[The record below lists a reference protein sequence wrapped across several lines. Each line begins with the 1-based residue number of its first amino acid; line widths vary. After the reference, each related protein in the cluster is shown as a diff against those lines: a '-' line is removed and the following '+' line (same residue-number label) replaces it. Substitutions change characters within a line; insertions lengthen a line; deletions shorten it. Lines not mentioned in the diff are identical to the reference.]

1 MSKESS
7 KKKSGLRATPDAVQ
21 SEKTQRP
28 GSKNK
33 APVEPA
39 DKLKFED
46 LGPMPS
52 GYGEMFLIARDP
64 HWLFTYWDFDYAK
77 FPVPRKLFIE
87 VYRDN
92 ELESTIE
99 INDIARNWYI
109 PVQSAS
115 SDYSVVFG
123 YRGTEDIWTI
133 VGKAGPTQTPPES
146 ISPNWET
153 QFATVPFHL
162 SFNFLLDVVKASRSE
177 GQPLTETLARLQ
189 QAAIGDQGGSSNWG
203 SEQIKVL
210 ETLLGKDF
218 LDRLFSMSSQDVLQ
232 FLHTELSG
240 RLDSESAS
248 ELLAKGRLASLLAP
262 GESSLFS
269 ASILEFVR
277 QELSSGGVSSFSG
290 SEVGGLSSELGGL
303 SSQVGGLSSEVLAGG
318 SEALASWQAGV
329 KAVLSSWEQALSSLG
344 LGSEVMASWHA
355 GLGEIASSFSSA
367 VSSYG
372 LSSETFASW
381 QTGVGEIFAKWESV
395 LSSYGVSSEM
405 LASWQT
411 GLSEITS
418 SWETML
424 SSYGLSS
431 YGVSSYGVSSYGVG
445 SYGLSS
451 YALSSY
457 GLSSEILSSW
467 ETAFGSYN
475 VSSFSFGSEQ
485 LSSWNLSSWGG
496 LEFGSASWSG
506 LEFGSASWSGL
517 EFGLSSWSELVSE
530 SSLYSGIGA
539 SWSGQPFSQPER
551 AFFMH
556 VNAEVIFY
564 GGTDPQAKVT
574 IAGRPVQLQPDGTFR
589 YHFKF
594 PDNDFEIPIVAV
606 SPDGV
611 ETRSAVLFLRRDTT
625 RHGDVGATGQPEY
638 LGTPMGGTY

>member
-7 KKKSGLRATPDAVQ
+7 KKKSGLRATSDSVQ

-77 FPVPRKLFIE
+77 FPLPRKLFIE
-87 VYRDN
+87 VYRNN

-99 INDIARNWYI
+99 INDVARNWYI

-115 SDYSVVFG
+115 SEYNVVFG
-123 YRGTEDIWTI
+123 YRGTEDRWTV

-146 ISPNWET
+146 ISPNWDT

-177 GQPLTETLARLQ
+177 GQPLTDTLARLQ
-189 QAAIGDQGGSSNWG
+189 QAAIGDQGGSSSWG

-290 SEVGGLSSELGGL
+290 SEVGGLSSQLGGL

-329 KAVLSSWEQALSSLG
+329 KAILSSWEQALSSLG
-344 LGSEVMASWHA
+344 LGREVVASWHA

-418 SWETML
+418 SWETLL
-424 SSYGLSS
+424 SSYGL
-431 YGVSSYGVSSYGVG
+431 SSYGVG

-451 YALSSY
+451 YGLSSY

-467 ETAFGSYN
+467 EIAFGSYN

-485 LSSWNLSSWGG
+485 LSSWGLSSWG
-496 LEFGSASWSG
+496 G

-539 SWSGQPFSQPER
+539 SWSGQPFGQPER

-564 GGTDPQAKVT
+564 GGTDPEAKVT
-574 IAGRPVQLQPDGTFR
+574 IAGRPVQLQPDGSFR

-594 PDNDFEIPIVAV
+594 PDNDFEIPIIAV

-625 RHGDVGATGQPEY
+625 RYGDVGATTQPEY
-638 LGTPMGGTY
+638 LGTPMGGTH

>member
-7 KKKSGLRATPDAVQ
+7 KKKSGSRATPEPV
-21 SEKTQRP
+21 STEKTGEP

-33 APVEPA
+33 APVEPV

-46 LGPMPS
+46 LGALPS

-64 HWLFTYWDFDYAK
+64 HWLFTYWDFDYSK
-77 FPVPRKLFIE
+77 FPATRKLFIE
-87 VYRDN
+87 VNRSG
-92 ELESTIE
+92 ELESTVE
-99 INDIARNWYI
+99 INEIARNWYI
-109 PVQSAS
+109 PVQAAGAE
-115 SDYSVVFG
+115 YKVVFG
-123 YRGTEDIWTI
+123 YRDANDVWTE
-133 VGKAGPTQTPPES
+133 VGQAGPTQTPPES
-146 ISPNWET
+146 ISPNWDT

-162 SFNFLLDVVKASRSE
+162 SFNFLLDVVSAARSE

-189 QAAIGDQGGSSNWG
+189 QAAIGDQSGSSSWG
-203 SEQIKVL
+203 GEQIKVL

-218 LDRLFSMSSQDVLQ
+218 LDRISSMSSQDVLH
-232 FLHTELSG
+232 FLHSELSG

-269 ASILEFVR
+269 ASIREFLR
-277 QELSSGGVSSFSG
+277 HELASGAVSSFGSSELGGVSSQ
-290 SEVGGLSSELGGL
+290 VGGLSSELGGL
-303 SSQVGGLSSEVLAGG
+303 SSETLAGG
-318 SEALASWQAGV
+318 SETLASWQAGV
-329 KAVLSSWEQALSSLG
+329 RAIISKWEQALSSLG

-355 GLGEIASSFSSA
+355 GLGEIASSFRSA

-372 LSSETFASW
+372 LSSETLASW
-381 QTGVGEIFAKWESV
+381 QTGVSEIFARWEST
-395 LSSYGVSSEM
+395 LSSYGVGSEF
-405 LASWQT
+405 LASWQA
-411 GLSEITS
+411 GFGEITS
-418 SWETML
+418 SWETLL

-431 YGVSSYGVSSYGVG
+431 YGVSSQEVG

-451 YALSSY
+451 FGLSSY
-457 GLSSEILSSW
+457 GLSSLGLSSEMLSSW

-485 LSSWNLSSWGG
+485 LSSWSLSSWGG
-496 LEFGSASWSG
+496 LESVPS
-506 LEFGSASWSGL
+506 SWSGL
-517 EFGLSSWSELVSE
+517 EFGLSSWGELVSE
-530 SSLYSGIGA
+530 SSLFSGIGA
-539 SWSGQPFSQPER
+539 SWSGQPFGLPER
-551 AFFMH
+551 EFFMH

-564 GGTDPQAKVT
+564 GGTDPLAKVT

-611 ETRSAVLFLRRDTT
+611 ETRSAVLTLRRDTS
-625 RHGDVGATGQPEY
+625 RYGEVGATAQPEH
-638 LGTPMGGTY
+638 LGTPMGQTR

>member
-7 KKKSGLRATPDAVQ
+7 KKKSGLRATPDSVQ

-77 FPVPRKLFIE
+77 FPIPRKLFIE
-87 VYRDN
+87 VYRNN

-99 INDIARNWYI
+99 INDVARNWYI

-115 SDYSVVFG
+115 SEYNVVFG
-123 YRGTEDIWTI
+123 YRGTDDRWTV

-146 ISPNWET
+146 ISPNWDT

-177 GQPLTETLARLQ
+177 GQPLTDTLARLQ
-189 QAAIGDQGGSSNWG
+189 QAAIGDQGGSSSWG

-290 SEVGGLSSELGGL
+290 SEVGGLSSQLGGL

-329 KAVLSSWEQALSSLG
+329 KAILSSWEHALSSLG
-344 LGSEVMASWHA
+344 LGREAVASWHA

-418 SWETML
+418 SWETLL
-424 SSYGLSS
+424 SSYGL
-431 YGVSSYGVSSYGVG
+431 SSYGVG

-451 YALSSY
+451 YGLSSY
-457 GLSSEILSSW
+457 SLSSEILSSW

-506 LEFGSASWSGL
+506 LEFG
-517 EFGLSSWSELVSE
+517 LSSWSELVSE

-539 SWSGQPFSQPER
+539 SWSGQPFGQPER

-564 GGTDPQAKVT
+564 GGTDPEAKVT
-574 IAGRPVQLQPDGTFR
+574 IAGRPVQLQPDGSFR

-625 RHGDVGATGQPEY
+625 RYGDVGATNQPEY
-638 LGTPMGGTY
+638 LGTPMGRTH

>member
-7 KKKSGLRATPDAVQ
+7 KKKSGLRATPDSVQ

-77 FPVPRKLFIE
+77 FPIPRKLFIE
-87 VYRDN
+87 VYRNN

-99 INDIARNWYI
+99 INDVARNWYI

-115 SDYSVVFG
+115 SEYNVVFG
-123 YRGTEDIWTI
+123 YRGTDDRWTV

-146 ISPNWET
+146 ISPNWDT

-177 GQPLTETLARLQ
+177 GQPLTDTLARLQ
-189 QAAIGDQGGSSNWG
+189 QAAIGDQGGSSSWG

-290 SEVGGLSSELGGL
+290 SEVGGLSSQLGGL

-329 KAVLSSWEQALSSLG
+329 KAILSSWEHALSSLG
-344 LGSEVMASWHA
+344 LGREVVASWHA

-418 SWETML
+418 SWETLL

-431 YGVSSYGVSSYGVG
+431 YGAG

-451 YALSSY
+451 YGLNSY
-457 GLSSEILSSW
+457 SLSSEILSSW

-506 LEFGSASWSGL
+506 LEFG
-517 EFGLSSWSELVSE
+517 LSSWSELVSE

-539 SWSGQPFSQPER
+539 SWSGQPFGQPER

-564 GGTDPQAKVT
+564 GGTDPEAKVT
-574 IAGRPVQLQPDGTFR
+574 IAGRPVQLQPDGSFR

-625 RHGDVGATGQPEY
+625 RYGDVGATNQPEY
-638 LGTPMGGTY
+638 LGTPMGRTH

>member
-7 KKKSGLRATPDAVQ
+7 KKKSGLRATPDSVQ

-28 GSKNK
+28 GSKTK

-77 FPVPRKLFIE
+77 FPIPRKLFIE
-87 VYRDN
+87 VYRNN

-99 INDIARNWYI
+99 INDVARNWYI
-109 PVQSAS
+109 PVQSAAS
-115 SDYSVVFG
+115 EYRVVFG
-123 YRGTEDIWTI
+123 YRGTDDIWTV

-146 ISPNWET
+146 ISPNWDT

-162 SFNFLLDVVKASRSE
+162 SFNFLLDVVKAARSE

-189 QAAIGDQGGSSNWG
+189 QAAIGDQGGSSSWG
-203 SEQIKVL
+203 NEQIKVL
-210 ETLLGKDF
+210 ETLLGKEF

-303 SSQVGGLSSEVLAGG
+303 SSQVGGLSSEILAGG
-318 SEALASWQAGV
+318 SEVLASWQAGV
-329 KAVLSSWEQALSSLG
+329 KAILSSWEQALSSLG
-344 LGSEVMASWHA
+344 LGREVVASWHA
-355 GLGEIASSFSSA
+355 GLSEIASSFSSA

-395 LSSYGVSSEM
+395 LSSYGVSSEL

-411 GLSEITS
+411 GLGEITS
-418 SWETML
+418 SWETL
-424 SSYGLSS
+424 LSS
-431 YGVSSYGVSSYGVG
+431 YGVSSYG
-445 SYGLSS
+445 
-451 YALSSY
+451 LSSY

-530 SSLYSGIGA
+530 SSLFSGIGA
-539 SWSGQPFSQPER
+539 SWSGQPFGQPER

-625 RHGDVGATGQPEY
+625 RHGDVGATAQPEY
-638 LGTPMGGTY
+638 LGTPMGGRH

>member
-7 KKKSGLRATPDAVQ
+7 KKKSGSRTTPEPIP
-21 SEKTQRP
+21 SEKTGGQGAKSR
-28 GSKNK
+28 S
-33 APVEPA
+33 PVEPV

-46 LGPMPS
+46 LGPLPT

-77 FPVPRKLFIE
+77 FPTPRKLFIE
-87 VYRDN
+87 VYRNN
-92 ELESTIE
+92 ELETTVE
-99 INDIARNWYI
+99 INEVARNWYI
-109 PVQSAS
+109 PVQSAGS
-115 SDYSVVFG
+115 AYNVAFG
-123 YRGTEDIWTI
+123 YRDEKDVWTT

-146 ISPNWET
+146 ISPNWDT

-162 SFNFLLDVVKASRSE
+162 SFNFLLDVVSAARSE

-189 QAAIGDQGGSSNWG
+189 QAAIGDQGGSSSWG

-218 LDRLFSMSSQDVLQ
+218 LNRLSSMSSHDVLQ
-232 FLHTELSG
+232 FLHSELSG

-269 ASILEFVR
+269 ASIREFLQ
-277 QELSSGGVSSFSG
+277 QELASGGVSSFRS
-290 SEVGGLSSELGGL
+290 SEVGGVSSQLGGL
-303 SSQVGGLSSEVLAGG
+303 SSQVGGLSSELGAVSSEVLAGG
-318 SEALASWQAGV
+318 SETLASWQAGV
-329 KAVLSSWEQALSSLG
+329 RALISNWEQALSSLG

-355 GLGEIASSFSSA
+355 GLGEIASSFTSA
-367 VSSYG
+367 VTSYG
-372 LSSETFASW
+372 LSSETLASW
-381 QTGVGEIFAKWESV
+381 QTGVSEIFAKWESA
-395 LSSYGVSSEM
+395 LSSYGVSSEL
-405 LASWQT
+405 LASWQA
-411 GLSEITS
+411 GFGEITS
-418 SWETML
+418 SWETLL

-431 YGVSSYGVSSYGVG
+431 YG
-445 SYGLSS
+445 
-451 YALSSY
+451 LSSY
-457 GLSSEILSSW
+457 GLGSEVLSSW
-467 ETAFGSYN
+467 ETAFGSFS

-496 LEFGSASWSG
+496 LESG
-506 LEFGSASWSGL
+506 PSSWSGL
-517 EFGLSSWSELVSE
+517 EFGLSSWGELISE
-530 SSLYSGIGA
+530 SSLFSGIGA
-539 SWSGQPFSQPER
+539 SWSGQPFGQSER
-551 AFFMH
+551 EFFMH

-611 ETRSAVLFLRRDTT
+611 ETRSAILSLRRDTA
-625 RHGDVGATGQPEY
+625 RYGDVGATVQPEY
-638 LGTPMGGTY
+638 LDTPMGQTR

>member
-7 KKKSGLRATPDAVQ
+7 KKKSGSRTTPESVPSD
-21 SEKTQRP
+21 KTAGQ
-28 GSKNK
+28 GSKGR
-33 APVEPA
+33 APVAPV

-46 LGPMPS
+46 LGPLPT

-77 FPVPRKLFIE
+77 FPTTRKLFIE
-87 VYRDN
+87 VFRDS
-92 ELESTIE
+92 ELESVVE
-99 INDIARNWYI
+99 VNEIARNWYI
-109 PVQSAS
+109 PVQSAGS
-115 SDYSVVFG
+115 QYSAIFG
-123 YRGTEDIWTI
+123 YRDAKDVWTT

-146 ISPNWET
+146 ISPNWDT

-162 SFNFLLDVVKASRSE
+162 SFNFLLDVVSSARSE

-189 QAAIGDQGGSSNWG
+189 QAAIGDQGGSSSWSG
-203 SEQIKVL
+203 EQIKVL

-218 LDRLFSMSSQDVLQ
+218 LERISSMSSQDVLQ
-232 FLHTELSG
+232 FLHSELSG

-248 ELLAKGRLASLLAP
+248 ELLAKGRLASILAP

-269 ASILEFVR
+269 SSIREFLR
-277 QELSSGGVSSFSG
+277 HELASGGVSSFGS
-290 SEVGGLSSELGGL
+290 SEVGGVSSQLGGLSSQLGGLSSELG
-303 SSQVGGLSSEVLAGG
+303 SLSSEVLAGG
-318 SEALASWQAGV
+318 SETLASWQAGV
-329 KAVLSSWEQALSSLG
+329 RAFLLKWEQALSSLG
-344 LGSEVMASWHA
+344 LGSEVLASWHA

-367 VSSYG
+367 VTSYG

-381 QTGVGEIFAKWESV
+381 QTGVTEIFAKWESA
-395 LSSYGVSSEM
+395 LSSYGVSSEF
-405 LASWQT
+405 LTSWQA
-411 GLSEITS
+411 GFGEITS
-418 SWETML
+418 SWETVL

-431 YGVSSYGVSSYGVG
+431 YG
-445 SYGLSS
+445 LSS
-451 YALSSY
+451 YS
-457 GLSSEILSSW
+457 LSSEVVTSW

-485 LSSWNLSSWGG
+485 LSSWNLASWGG
-496 LEFGSASWSG
+496 LESG
-506 LEFGSASWSGL
+506 PSSWSGL
-517 EFGLSSWSELVSE
+517 EFGLSSWGELVSE
-530 SSLYSGIGA
+530 SSLFSGVGA
-539 SWSGQPFSQPER
+539 SWSGQPFGQPER
-551 AFFMH
+551 EFFMH

-611 ETRSAVLFLRRDTT
+611 ETRSAVLSLRRDTA
-625 RHGDVGATGQPEY
+625 RYGDVGATAQPEY
-638 LGTPMGGTY
+638 LGTPMGQLR

>member
-7 KKKSGLRATPDAVQ
+7 KKKSGSRATPESVSA
-21 SEKTQRP
+21 EKSKGP
-28 GSKNK
+28 GAKNN
-33 APVEPA
+33 AAVEPA

-46 LGPMPS
+46 LGPLPT

-77 FPVPRKLFIE
+77 FPPNRKLFIE
-87 VYRDN
+87 VYRKG
-92 ELESTIE
+92 ELESTVE
-99 INDIARNWYI
+99 INEIARNWYI
-109 PVQSAS
+109 PVQAAGSE
-115 SDYSVVFG
+115 YNVVFG
-123 YRGTEDIWTI
+123 YRDTNNAWTT

-146 ISPNWET
+146 ISPNWDT

-162 SFNFLLDVVKASRSE
+162 SFNFLLDVVSAARSE

-189 QAAIGDQGGSSNWG
+189 QAAIGDQGGSSSWG

-218 LDRLFSMSSQDVLQ
+218 LTRISSMSSQDVLH
-232 FLHTELSG
+232 FLHSELSG

-269 ASILEFVR
+269 ASIREFIR
-277 QELSSGGVSSFSG
+277 HELASGGVSSFG
-290 SEVGGLSSELGGL
+290 SAEVGGVSSQIGGLSSELR
-303 SSQVGGLSSEVLAGG
+303 SLSSEVLVGG
-318 SEALASWQAGV
+318 SETLASWQAGV
-329 KAVLSSWEQALSSLG
+329 RAIISQWEQALSSLG

-355 GLGEIASSFSSA
+355 GLGEIASSFTSA
-367 VSSYG
+367 VTSYG
-372 LSSETFASW
+372 LSSETLASW
-381 QTGVGEIFAKWESV
+381 QTGVSEIFAKWESA
-395 LSSYGVSSEM
+395 LSSYGVSSEL
-405 LASWQT
+405 LASWQA
-411 GLSEITS
+411 GFGEITS
-418 SWETML
+418 SWETL
-424 SSYGLSS
+424 LSS
-431 YGVSSYGVSSYGVG
+431 YGVSSYGLS

-451 YALSSY
+451 YTLSSY
-457 GLSSEILSSW
+457 GLSSEVLSSW
-467 ETAFGSYN
+467 ETAFGSFN

-496 LEFGSASWSG
+496 LESVPS
-506 LEFGSASWSGL
+506 SWSGL
-517 EFGLSSWSELVSE
+517 EFGLSSWGELVSE
-530 SSLYSGIGA
+530 SSLFSGIGA
-539 SWSGQPFSQPER
+539 SWSGQPFGQAER
-551 AFFMH
+551 EFFMH

-574 IAGRPVQLQPDGTFR
+574 IAGRPVQLQPDGSFR

-611 ETRSAVLFLRRDTT
+611 ETRSAVLTLRRDTT
-625 RHGDVGATGQPEY
+625 RYGDVGATAQPEY
-638 LGTPMGGTY
+638 LGTPMGQTR